1 MVERFTATPD
11 QALKIWQSMTAP
23 STRRVATKLR
33 QAGYSVSHMRVA
45 RWRRGGWFSQIPQP
59 HPLTRA
65 RSFLDD
71 AVPLLTGDPGTTAET
86 VGKSKPKDWE
96 ELNQLSDR
104 ELLRKCARELAI
116 VGILVS
122 RELRNQ
128 ISSLMPPQ
136 KFLELTFL
144 AKALSVCYKTA
155 CEVLLQAIKMPA
167 SSPPQSKRDS

>member
-1 MVERFTATPD
+1 MAEHDRSEHPPSGY
-11 QALKIWQSMTAP
+11 QAPPSRVFGLSYEGGSVAP
-23 STRRVATKLR
+23 GR
-33 QAGYSVSHMRVA
+33 M
-45 RWRRGGWFSQIPQP
+45 FSQIPQP